1 MIILKKDN
9 FFNIINMVRS
19 VNLAD
24 IDDYNV
30 LKAMVGSEEL
40 DGAKLFE
47 RLDEAKRQTAAF
59 KAKLS
64 DINSL
69 ISSTIENNTRQYA
82 RKQLQNYD
90 ARPPRVFNQVQKY
103 GRSFKNRS
111 VVNDTYDNEYVS
123 DHNGIVNY
131 FSYK

>member
-19 VNLAD
+19 ANLAD
-24 IDDYNV
+24 IDDYNA

>member
-1 MIILKKDN
+1 
-9 FFNIINMVRS
+9 MVRS